1 MKKIFQSFF
10 GSKKSN
16 LEKDLSEEEYKYLP
30 KKDELV
36 EDKFTLNF
44 SSNGGKFLYATDS
57 SECEDYFNKIIEEN
71 DWAEKSILCFN
82 DGFTNNFIPNNQLK
96 FNKSNLNSNLFI
108 TDCEFLVAK
117 DGSIL
122 VSAKQIQ
129 SYKSNDLPNNI
140 IVMARTSQLSE
151 TLSKGL
157 EGIRIKYSNNLP
169 SNITSIKNFNKL
181 KNNIY
186 NLYLHYQ
193 NLTKFL
199 CNYVFVFLIQ
209 FVFVILS
216 LNY

>member
-1 MKKIFQSFF
+1 MKKLFRSFF
-10 GSKKSN
+10 KSKKSSTQ
-16 LEKDLSEEEYKYLP
+16 EEESEIEYKYLP

-36 EDKFTLNF
+36 EEKFTLNF
-44 SSNGGKFLYATDS
+44 ISNGGKYLYAIDS
-57 SECEDYFNKIIEEN
+57 DECEQYFNEILKEN
-71 DWAEKSILCFN
+71 NWEEKSMLCFKK
-82 DGFTNNFIPNNQLK
+82 DFIKNFIPNNKIK

-140 IVMARTSQLSE
+140 IVMAKTSQLSE

-169 SNITSIKNFNKL
+169 SNITSIKNFNKNEGEDL
-181 KNNIY
+181 NFLTYGSSAK
-186 NLYLHYQ
+186 NLYL
-193 NLTKFL
+193 
-199 CNYVFVFLIQ
+199 
-209 FVFVILS
+209 IL
-216 LNY
+216 LEDL

>member
-1 MKKIFQSFF
+1 MKKLFQSFF
-10 GSKKSN
+10 KSKSLDQDKEEN
-16 LEKDLSEEEYKYLP
+16 EEEYKYLP

-44 SSNGGKFLYATDS
+44 SSNGGKFLYATDLE
-57 SECEDYFNKIIEEN
+57 ECDEYFIKILEEN
-71 DWAEKSILCFN
+71 NWAEKSILCFN
-82 DGFTNNFIPNNQLK
+82 SSFTKNYIPNNQIK
-96 FNKSNLNSNLFI
+96 FNKSNLNSNLFV

-169 SNITSIKNFNKL
+169 SNITSIKNFNKGEGEDL
-181 KNNIY
+181 NFLTYGSSAK
-186 NLYLHYQ
+186 NLYL
-193 NLTKFL
+193 
-199 CNYVFVFLIQ
+199 
-209 FVFVILS
+209 IL
-216 LNY
+216 LEDL

>member
-16 LEKDLSEEEYKYLP
+16 QEKDLSEDEYKYLP

-82 DGFTNNFIPNNQLK
+82 DSFTNNFIPNNQLK

-169 SNITSIKNFNKL
+169 SNITSIKNFNKRDGEDL
-181 KNNIY
+181 NFLTYGSSAK
-186 NLYLHYQ
+186 NLYL
-193 NLTKFL
+193 
-199 CNYVFVFLIQ
+199 
-209 FVFVILS
+209 IL
-216 LNY
+216 LEDL

>member
-1 MKKIFQSFF
+1 LKKLFQSFF
-10 GSKKSN
+10 KSKSLDQGK
-16 LEKDLSEEEYKYLP
+16 EESEEDYKYLP

-44 SSNGGKFLYATDS
+44 SSNGGKFLYATNLE
-57 SECEDYFNKIIEEN
+57 ECDDYFIKILEEN
-71 DWAEKSILCFN
+71 NWTEKSILCFN
-82 DGFTNNFIPNNQLK
+82 SSFTKNYIPNNQIK

-169 SNITSIKNFNKL
+169 SNITSIKNFNKGDGEDL
-181 KNNIY
+181 NFLTYGSSAK
-186 NLYLHYQ
+186 NLYL
-193 NLTKFL
+193 
-199 CNYVFVFLIQ
+199 
-209 FVFVILS
+209 IL
-216 LNY
+216 LEDL

>member
-1 MKKIFQSFF
+1 MKKLFRSFF
-10 GSKKSN
+10 KSKKPSTQ
-16 LEKDLSEEEYKYLP
+16 EEESEIEYKYLP

-36 EDKFTLNF
+36 EEKFTLNF
-44 SSNGGKFLYATDS
+44 ISNGGKYLYAIDS
-57 SECEDYFNKIIEEN
+57 DECEQYFNEILKEN
-71 DWAEKSILCFN
+71 NWEEKSMLCFKK
-82 DGFTNNFIPNNQLK
+82 DFTKNFIPNNKIK

-140 IVMARTSQLSE
+140 IVMAKTSQLSE

-169 SNITSIKNFNKL
+169 SNITSIKNFNKNEGEDL
-181 KNNIY
+181 NFLTYGSSAK
-186 NLYLHYQ
+186 NLYL
-193 NLTKFL
+193 
-199 CNYVFVFLIQ
+199 
-209 FVFVILS
+209 IL
-216 LNY
+216 LEDL

>member
-1 MKKIFQSFF
+1 MKKLFRSFF
-10 GSKKSN
+10 KSKKSSTQ
-16 LEKDLSEEEYKYLP
+16 EEESEIEYKYLP

-36 EDKFTLNF
+36 EEKFTLNF
-44 SSNGGKFLYATDS
+44 IANGGKYLYAIDS
-57 SECEDYFNKIIEEN
+57 DECEQYFNEILKEN
-71 DWAEKSILCFN
+71 NWEEKSILCFKK
-82 DGFTNNFIPNNQLK
+82 DFTKNFIPNNKIK

-140 IVMARTSQLSE
+140 IVMAKTSQLSE

-169 SNITSIKNFNKL
+169 SNITSIKNFNKNEGEDL
-181 KNNIY
+181 NFLTYGSSAK
-186 NLYLHYQ
+186 NLYL
-193 NLTKFL
+193 
-199 CNYVFVFLIQ
+199 
-209 FVFVILS
+209 IL
-216 LNY
+216 LEDL

>member
-1 MKKIFQSFF
+1 MKKLFQSFF
-10 GSKKSN
+10 KSKSLDQDKQEN
-16 LEKDLSEEEYKYLP
+16 EEEYKYLP

-44 SSNGGKFLYATDS
+44 SSNGGKFLYATDLE
-57 SECEDYFNKIIEEN
+57 ECDDYFIKILEEN
-71 DWAEKSILCFN
+71 NWTEKSILCFN
-82 DGFTNNFIPNNQLK
+82 SSFTKNYIPNNQIK

-169 SNITSIKNFNKL
+169 SNITSIKNFNKGDGEDL
-181 KNNIY
+181 NFLTYGSSAK
-186 NLYLHYQ
+186 NLYL
-193 NLTKFL
+193 
-199 CNYVFVFLIQ
+199 
-209 FVFVILS
+209 IL
-216 LNY
+216 LEDL

>member
-1 MKKIFQSFF
+1 MKKLFRSFF
-10 GSKKSN
+10 KSKKSSTQ
-16 LEKDLSEEEYKYLP
+16 EEESEIEYKYLP

-36 EDKFTLNF
+36 EEKFTLNF
-44 SSNGGKFLYATDS
+44 IANGGKYLYAIDS
-57 SECEDYFNKIIEEN
+57 DECEQYFDEILKEN
-71 DWAEKSILCFN
+71 NWEEKSMLCFKK
-82 DGFTNNFIPNNQLK
+82 DFTKNFIPNNKIK

-140 IVMARTSQLSE
+140 IVMAKTSQLSE

-169 SNITSIKNFNKL
+169 SNITSIKNFNKNEGEDL
-181 KNNIY
+181 NFLTYGSSAK
-186 NLYLHYQ
+186 NLYL
-193 NLTKFL
+193 
-199 CNYVFVFLIQ
+199 
-209 FVFVILS
+209 IL
-216 LNY
+216 LEDL

>member
-1 MKKIFQSFF
+1 MKKLFQSFF
-10 GSKKSN
+10 KSKSLDQDK
-16 LEKDLSEEEYKYLP
+16 EKTEQEYKYLP

-36 EDKFTLNF
+36 ENKFTLNF
-44 SSNGGKFLYATDS
+44 SSNGGKFLYATDKE
-57 SECEDYFNKIIEEN
+57 ECDDYFIKILEEN
-71 DWAEKSILCFN
+71 NWTEKSILCFN
-82 DGFTNNFIPNNQLK
+82 SSFTKNYIPNNQIK

-169 SNITSIKNFNKL
+169 SNITSIKNFNKGAGEDL
-181 KNNIY
+181 NFLTYGSSAK
-186 NLYLHYQ
+186 NLYL
-193 NLTKFL
+193 
-199 CNYVFVFLIQ
+199 
-209 FVFVILS
+209 IL
-216 LNY
+216 LEDL

>member
-1 MKKIFQSFF
+1 MKKLFQSFF
-10 GSKKSN
+10 KSKSLDQDKEEN
-16 LEKDLSEEEYKYLP
+16 EKEYKYLP

-44 SSNGGKFLYATDS
+44 SSNGGKFLYATDLE
-57 SECEDYFNKIIEEN
+57 ECDDYFIKILEEN
-71 DWAEKSILCFN
+71 NWTEKSILCFN
-82 DGFTNNFIPNNQLK
+82 SSFTKNYIPNNQIK

-157 EGIRIKYSNNLP
+157 EGIRIKYLNNLP
-169 SNITSIKNFNKL
+169 SNITSIKNFNKGDDEDL
-181 KNNIY
+181 NFLTYGSSAK
-186 NLYLHYQ
+186 NLYL
-193 NLTKFL
+193 
-199 CNYVFVFLIQ
+199 
-209 FVFVILS
+209 IL
-216 LNY
+216 LEDL

>member
-1 MKKIFQSFF
+1 LKKLFRSFF
-10 GSKKSN
+10 KSKKSSTQ
-16 LEKDLSEEEYKYLP
+16 EEESEIEYKYLP

-36 EDKFTLNF
+36 EEKFTLNF
-44 SSNGGKFLYATDS
+44 ISNGGKYLYAIDS
-57 SECEDYFNKIIEEN
+57 DECEQYFNEILKEN
-71 DWAEKSILCFN
+71 NWEEKSMLCFKK
-82 DGFTNNFIPNNQLK
+82 DFTKNFIPNNKIK

-140 IVMARTSQLSE
+140 IVMAKTSQLSE

-169 SNITSIKNFNKL
+169 SNITSIKNFNKNEGEDL
-181 KNNIY
+181 NFLTYGSSAK
-186 NLYLHYQ
+186 NLYL
-193 NLTKFL
+193 
-199 CNYVFVFLIQ
+199 
-209 FVFVILS
+209 IL
-216 LNY
+216 LEDL

>member
-1 MKKIFQSFF
+1 MKKLFQSFF
-10 GSKKSN
+10 KSKSLDQDKEEN
-16 LEKDLSEEEYKYLP
+16 EEEYKYLP

-44 SSNGGKFLYATDS
+44 SSNGGKFLYATDLE
-57 SECEDYFNKIIEEN
+57 ECDEYFIKILEEN
-71 DWAEKSILCFN
+71 NWAEKSILCFN
-82 DGFTNNFIPNNQLK
+82 SSFTKNYIPNNQIK
-96 FNKSNLNSNLFI
+96 FNKSNLNSNLFV

-169 SNITSIKNFNKL
+169 SNITSIKNFNKGESEDL
-181 KNNIY
+181 NFLTYGSSAK
-186 NLYLHYQ
+186 NLYL
-193 NLTKFL
+193 
-199 CNYVFVFLIQ
+199 
-209 FVFVILS
+209 IL
-216 LNY
+216 LEDL

>member
-1 MKKIFQSFF
+1 MKKLFQSFF
-10 GSKKSN
+10 KSKSLDQDKEEN
-16 LEKDLSEEEYKYLP
+16 EEEYKYLP

-44 SSNGGKFLYATDS
+44 SSNGGKFLYATDLE
-57 SECEDYFNKIIEEN
+57 ECDDYFIKILEEN
-71 DWAEKSILCFN
+71 NWTEKSILCFN
-82 DGFTNNFIPNNQLK
+82 SSFTKNYIPNNQIK

-169 SNITSIKNFNKL
+169 SNITSIKNFNKGDSDDL
-181 KNNIY
+181 NFLTYGSSAK
-186 NLYLHYQ
+186 NLYL
-193 NLTKFL
+193 
-199 CNYVFVFLIQ
+199 
-209 FVFVILS
+209 IL
-216 LNY
+216 LEDL

>member
-1 MKKIFQSFF
+1 MKKLFRSFF
-10 GSKKSN
+10 KSKKSN
-16 LEKDLSEEEYKYLP
+16 NQEEESEIEYKYLP

-36 EDKFTLNF
+36 EEKFTLNF
-44 SSNGGKFLYATDS
+44 ISNGGKYLYAIDS
-57 SECEDYFNKIIEEN
+57 DECEQYFDEILKEN
-71 DWAEKSILCFN
+71 NWEEKSMLCFKK
-82 DGFTNNFIPNNQLK
+82 DFTKNFIPNNKIK

-140 IVMARTSQLSE
+140 IVMAKTSQLSE

-169 SNITSIKNFNKL
+169 SNITSIKNFNKNEGEDL
-181 KNNIY
+181 NFLTYGSSAK
-186 NLYLHYQ
+186 NLYL
-193 NLTKFL
+193 LL
-199 CNYVFVFLIQ
+199 LED
-209 FVFVILS
+209 L
-216 LNY
+216 

>member
-1 MKKIFQSFF
+1 MKKLFRSFF
-10 GSKKSN
+10 KSKKSSTQ
-16 LEKDLSEEEYKYLP
+16 EEESEIEYKYLT

-36 EDKFTLNF
+36 EEKFTLNF
-44 SSNGGKFLYATDS
+44 ISNGGKYLYANDS
-57 SECEDYFNKIIEEN
+57 DECEQYFNEILKEN
-71 DWAEKSILCFN
+71 NWEEKSMLCFKK
-82 DGFTNNFIPNNQLK
+82 DFTKNFIPNNKIK

-140 IVMARTSQLSE
+140 IVMAKTSQLSE

-169 SNITSIKNFNKL
+169 SNITSIKNFNKNEGEDL
-181 KNNIY
+181 NFLTYGSSAK
-186 NLYLHYQ
+186 NLYL
-193 NLTKFL
+193 
-199 CNYVFVFLIQ
+199 
-209 FVFVILS
+209 IL
-216 LNY
+216 LEDL

>member
-1 MKKIFQSFF
+1 MKKLFQSFF
-10 GSKKSN
+10 KSKSLDKGK
-16 LEKDLSEEEYKYLP
+16 EETEEEYKYLP

-44 SSNGGKFLYATDS
+44 SSNGGKFLYATNLE
-57 SECEDYFNKIIEEN
+57 ECDDYFIKILEEN
-71 DWAEKSILCFN
+71 NWTEKSILCFN
-82 DGFTNNFIPNNQLK
+82 SSFTKNYIPNNQIK

-169 SNITSIKNFNKL
+169 SNITSIKNFNKGDGEDL
-181 KNNIY
+181 NFLTYGSSAK
-186 NLYLHYQ
+186 NLYL
-193 NLTKFL
+193 
-199 CNYVFVFLIQ
+199 
-209 FVFVILS
+209 IL
-216 LNY
+216 LEDL

>member
-1 MKKIFQSFF
+1 MKKLFRSFF
-10 GSKKSN
+10 KSKKSSTQ
-16 LEKDLSEEEYKYLP
+16 EEESEIEYKYLP

-36 EDKFTLNF
+36 EEKFTLNF
-44 SSNGGKFLYATDS
+44 IANGGKYLYAIDS
-57 SECEDYFNKIIEEN
+57 DECEQYFNEILKEN
-71 DWAEKSILCFN
+71 NWEEKSMLCFKK
-82 DGFTNNFIPNNQLK
+82 DFTKNFIPNNKIK

-140 IVMARTSQLSE
+140 IVMAKTSQLSE

-169 SNITSIKNFNKL
+169 SNITSIKNFNKNEGEDL
-181 KNNIY
+181 NFLTYGSSAK
-186 NLYLHYQ
+186 NLYL
-193 NLTKFL
+193 
-199 CNYVFVFLIQ
+199 
-209 FVFVILS
+209 IL
-216 LNY
+216 LEDL

>member
-1 MKKIFQSFF
+1 MKRLFQSFF
-10 GSKKSN
+10 KSKSLDQDKEEN
-16 LEKDLSEEEYKYLP
+16 EEEYKYLP

-44 SSNGGKFLYATDS
+44 SSNGGKFLYATDLE
-57 SECEDYFNKIIEEN
+57 ECDEYFIKILEEN
-71 DWAEKSILCFN
+71 NWAEKSILCFN
-82 DGFTNNFIPNNQLK
+82 SSFTKNYIPNNQIK
-96 FNKSNLNSNLFI
+96 FNKSNLNSNLFV

-169 SNITSIKNFNKL
+169 SNITSIKNFNKGDGEDL
-181 KNNIY
+181 NFLTYGSSAK
-186 NLYLHYQ
+186 NLYL
-193 NLTKFL
+193 
-199 CNYVFVFLIQ
+199 
-209 FVFVILS
+209 IL
-216 LNY
+216 LEDL

>member
-1 MKKIFQSFF
+1 MKKLFRSFF
-10 GSKKSN
+10 KSKKSSTQ
-16 LEKDLSEEEYKYLP
+16 EEESEIEYKYLP

-36 EDKFTLNF
+36 EEKFTLNF
-44 SSNGGKFLYATDS
+44 ISNGGKYLYAIDRN
-57 SECEDYFNKIIEEN
+57 ECEQYFNEILKEN
-71 DWAEKSILCFN
+71 NWEEKSMLCFKK
-82 DGFTNNFIPNNQLK
+82 DFTKNFIPNNKIK

-140 IVMARTSQLSE
+140 IVMAKTSQLSE

-169 SNITSIKNFNKL
+169 SNITSIKNFNKNEGEDL
-181 KNNIY
+181 NFLTYGSSAK
-186 NLYLHYQ
+186 NLYL
-193 NLTKFL
+193 
-199 CNYVFVFLIQ
+199 
-209 FVFVILS
+209 IL
-216 LNY
+216 LEDL

>member
-1 MKKIFQSFF
+1 MKKLFQSFF
-10 GSKKSN
+10 KSKSLDQDKEEN
-16 LEKDLSEEEYKYLP
+16 EKEYKYLP

-44 SSNGGKFLYATDS
+44 SSNGGKFLYATDLE
-57 SECEDYFNKIIEEN
+57 ECYDYFIKILEEN
-71 DWAEKSILCFN
+71 NWTEKSILCFN
-82 DGFTNNFIPNNQLK
+82 SSFTKNYIPNNQIK

-169 SNITSIKNFNKL
+169 SNITSIKNFNKGEGEDL
-181 KNNIY
+181 NFLTYGSSAK
-186 NLYLHYQ
+186 NLYL
-193 NLTKFL
+193 
-199 CNYVFVFLIQ
+199 
-209 FVFVILS
+209 IL
-216 LNY
+216 LEDL

>member
-1 MKKIFQSFF
+1 MKKLFQSFF
-10 GSKKSN
+10 KSKSLDQDKEEN
-16 LEKDLSEEEYKYLP
+16 EEEYKYLP

-44 SSNGGKFLYATDS
+44 SSNGGKFLYATDLE
-57 SECEDYFNKIIEEN
+57 ECDEYFIKILEEN
-71 DWAEKSILCFN
+71 NWTEKSILCFN
-82 DGFTNNFIPNNQLK
+82 SSFTKNYIPNNQIK

-169 SNITSIKNFNKL
+169 SNITSIKNFNKGEGEDL
-181 KNNIY
+181 NFLTYGSSAK
-186 NLYLHYQ
+186 NLYL
-193 NLTKFL
+193 
-199 CNYVFVFLIQ
+199 
-209 FVFVILS
+209 IL
-216 LNY
+216 LEDL

>member
-1 MKKIFQSFF
+1 MKKLFQSFF
-10 GSKKSN
+10 KSKSLDQDKEEN
-16 LEKDLSEEEYKYLP
+16 EEEYKYLP

-44 SSNGGKFLYATDS
+44 SSNGGKFLYATDLE
-57 SECEDYFNKIIEEN
+57 ECDEYFIKILEEN
-71 DWAEKSILCFN
+71 NWTEKSILCFN
-82 DGFTNNFIPNNQLK
+82 SSFTKNYIPNNQIK
-96 FNKSNLNSNLFI
+96 FNKSNLNSNLFV

-169 SNITSIKNFNKL
+169 SNITSIKNFNKGEGEDL
-181 KNNIY
+181 NFLTYGSSAK
-186 NLYLHYQ
+186 NLYL
-193 NLTKFL
+193 
-199 CNYVFVFLIQ
+199 
-209 FVFVILS
+209 IL
-216 LNY
+216 LEDL

>member
-1 MKKIFQSFF
+1 MKKLFQSFF
-10 GSKKSN
+10 KSKSLDQDKEEN
-16 LEKDLSEEEYKYLP
+16 EEEYKYLP

-44 SSNGGKFLYATDS
+44 SSNGGKFLYATDLE
-57 SECEDYFNKIIEEN
+57 ECDEYFIKILEEN
-71 DWAEKSILCFN
+71 NWAEKSILCFN
-82 DGFTNNFIPNNQLK
+82 SSFTKNYIPNNQIK
-96 FNKSNLNSNLFI
+96 FNKSNLNSNLFV

-169 SNITSIKNFNKL
+169 SNITSIKNFNRGDGEDLNFLTYGSSAK
-181 KNNIY
+181 
-186 NLYLHYQ
+186 NLYL
-193 NLTKFL
+193 
-199 CNYVFVFLIQ
+199 
-209 FVFVILS
+209 IL
-216 LNY
+216 LEDL

>member
-1 MKKIFQSFF
+1 MKKLFQSFF
-10 GSKKSN
+10 KSKSLDQDK
-16 LEKDLSEEEYKYLP
+16 EKTEQEYKYLP

-44 SSNGGKFLYATDS
+44 SSNGGKFLYATDLE
-57 SECEDYFNKIIEEN
+57 ECDDYFIKILEEN
-71 DWAEKSILCFN
+71 NWTEKSILCFN
-82 DGFTNNFIPNNQLK
+82 SSFTKNYIPNNQIK
-96 FNKSNLNSNLFI
+96 FNKSNLNSNLFV

-169 SNITSIKNFNKL
+169 SNITSIKNFNKGEGEDL
-181 KNNIY
+181 NFLTYGSSAK
-186 NLYLHYQ
+186 NLYL
-193 NLTKFL
+193 
-199 CNYVFVFLIQ
+199 
-209 FVFVILS
+209 IL
-216 LNY
+216 LEDL

>member
-1 MKKIFQSFF
+1 MKKLFQSFF
-10 GSKKSN
+10 KSKSLDQDKEEN
-16 LEKDLSEEEYKYLP
+16 EKEYKYLP

-44 SSNGGKFLYATDS
+44 SSNGGKFLYATDLE
-57 SECEDYFNKIIEEN
+57 ECDDYFIKILEEN
-71 DWAEKSILCFN
+71 NWTEKSILCFN
-82 DGFTNNFIPNNQLK
+82 SSFTKNYIPNNQIK

-169 SNITSIKNFNKL
+169 SNITSIKNFNKGDSDDL
-181 KNNIY
+181 NFLTYGSSAK
-186 NLYLHYQ
+186 NLYL
-193 NLTKFL
+193 
-199 CNYVFVFLIQ
+199 
-209 FVFVILS
+209 IL
-216 LNY
+216 LEDL

>member
-16 LEKDLSEEEYKYLP
+16 QEKDLNEEEYKYLP

-82 DGFTNNFIPNNQLK
+82 DSFTNNFIPNNQLK

-169 SNITSIKNFNKL
+169 SNITSIKNFNKADGENL
-181 KNNIY
+181 NFLTYGSSAK
-186 NLYLHYQ
+186 NLYL
-193 NLTKFL
+193 
-199 CNYVFVFLIQ
+199 
-209 FVFVILS
+209 IL
-216 LNY
+216 LEDL